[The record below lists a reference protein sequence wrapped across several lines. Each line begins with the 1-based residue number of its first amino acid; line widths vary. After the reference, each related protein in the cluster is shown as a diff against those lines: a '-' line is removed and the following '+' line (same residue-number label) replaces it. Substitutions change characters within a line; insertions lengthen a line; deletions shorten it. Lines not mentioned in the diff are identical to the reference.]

1 MTDARERL
9 ATRLFFRA
17 ALPVM
22 KVVLEDDP
30 AMAKRFAGVNGVV
43 QFYARDPDEAAAA
56 YLQFTDGK
64 LEVVV
69 GEAENPDLTFWFP
82 RILTMNNMLRGKPV
96 VPLIKG
102 LVRPKEVFHPFKMAE
117 DSAKRALLLGKV
129 FSLLMS
135 LKLMMPSARPQDP
148 DKRRMK
154 VKMAFYMVTTALSQ
168 YNKGGDE
175 EMVAWTKKQ
184 PDRIYQISVDPGG
197 IAAYLRVKAGRSKS
211 GRGTYTRR
219 RPFVHMKFNGV
230 DGALAVLLKD
240 VDFVEGVGKGHVR
253 IEGSPEY
260 AAQLNDFMQR
270 IQSMLT

>member
-30 AMAKRFAGVNGVV
+30 VMAKRFEGVNGVI
-43 QFYARDPDEAAAA
+43 QFYARDPEEPAAAF
-56 YLQFTDGK
+56 LKFTEGK
-64 LEVVV
+64 LDVVV
-69 GEAENPDLTFWFP
+69 GEAENPDITFWFP
-82 RILTMNNMLRGKPV
+82 RIVTMNNMLRGKPV
-96 VPLIKG
+96 LPVIRGLMRPL
-102 LVRPKEVFHPFKMAE
+102 EVFHPIRMAG
-117 DSAKRALLLGKV
+117 DSAKRAILLGKV

-135 LKLMMPSARPQDP
+135 LKLMMPNARPTDP
-148 DKRRMK
+148 DKRRLK

-168 YNKGGDE
+168 YNKGGDA
-175 EMVAWTKKQ
+175 EMMDWTKKQ
-184 PDRIYQISVDPGG
+184 PDRVYQITVNPGG
-197 IAAYLRVKAGRSKS
+197 VAAYLRVKAGRSKA

-230 DGALAVLLKD
+230 DGALAVLLND
-240 VDFVEGVGKGHVR
+240 VEFVEGVAKGHVS

-270 IQSMLT
+270 IQAMLT